1 MNEKKTEGTHMQTD
15 CPTEVVRDRRMKG
28 NRSARMSRTIVTT
41 MSKLDEQI
49 KKVTSHKGPRICHT

>member
-1 MNEKKTEGTHMQTD
+1 MQTD